1 MTEWMRLG
9 FAAGALVVA
18 LVCAVIAAT
27 VDETRLRFS
36 TRGQSAFFS
45 AAVLLLACIPLL
57 ALVAADALGPVEALG
72 LIPPLAGAAVLV
84 GAGRRSAMRIGRDW
98 ASAAAAWLA
107 PGFARPSRTDL
118 ALVGRLTTR
127 AAPAR
132 VPVCLVSVVGDRH
145 LVELNQN

>member
-18 LVCAVIAAT
+18 LACAVIAAR

-36 TRGQSAFFS
+36 PWGQSAFFA
-45 AAVLLLACIPLL
+45 AAVLLLACIPVL
-57 ALVAADALGPVEALG
+57 ALIAADALGRLEALG

-84 GAGRRSAMRIGRDW
+84 VAGRRSAIRIGRDW

-107 PGFARPSRTDL
+107 PGIARPSGTDV
-118 ALVGRLTTR
+118 ALVGRLTNR
-127 AAPAR
+127 ATPAR
-132 VPVCLVSVVGDRH
+132 VPVCLVSVVGERH